1 MKNGVGIIAI
11 SLFLLLSSSI
21 LIKPIYGNVS
31 IQATYYVSPD
41 GSDSN
46 PGTLSAP
53 FKTIQQARD
62 VVRTIN
68 HEMTGDIIVYL
79 RGGTYSLSNTL
90 QLNELDSG
98 SNGYKVIYKAY
109 PTELPV
115 LTGGVPVTGWTLDSG
130 GIYKATISSVS
141 NFRQLYVNGERAQR
155 ARSSGVSTALAYHYD
170 EASKING
177 FIVSDSVVEF
187 YDNPDHVELNWTREW
202 VNTRLPVGQ
211 IIAGESGEKVVLM
224 QQPYFDWAMT
234 MNAVFDSIAVTNPFY
249 IENAIELLDE
259 AGEWYFNQTTS
270 TLYYWPKPGEN
281 MESAEVYIPKETVET
296 LLSIEG
302 SSITSQ
308 AQDIEIQGLTFMH
321 TTSLRAS
328 TQGIAPLQA
337 SFWANEADQTAFT
350 TNGVIPPAAIVV
362 EHANQIVLDSN
373 TLKHLGAAGIK
384 MANDVQNSEIT
395 NNAITDTSA
404 DAVIIG
410 TWLHRHI
417 DTALQ
422 EGLCTNILVRN
433 NVISNVSNEYWSSPA
448 ITVFFGKQIDVQHN
462 DISNIPYTG
471 ISMGWDGWGGVM
483 WDEFT
488 LGSNRIAWNKISD
501 YMKKMR
507 DGGGIYTLNTQPDT
521 VIEGNYISNMNN
533 SYGGIYPDEGS
544 GYIKVINN
552 VIENM
557 GTANWL
563 YIWHPSINHIR
574 VDNNYTNSTNLINNG
589 TKISISNT
597 NYYTGTRPAAA
608 QSIVNN
614 AGVTADAYVPLAAP
628 PEPALGDLAYQKPCY
643 AFYMDDSYATIH
655 PGSDAC
661 RAVDGYASTY
671 AQAFGQ
677 WKWKELINLGS
688 VKNVNKVVVTFPQV
702 PIADV
707 TLYASEYNVKVSID
721 GTNYTTA
728 AVISGASGGIVTTT
742 FKPVSARY
750 VMIEAVKPDNS
761 GQAGIQLGISNLEIF
776 GTDEELSQ
784 MVNDT
789 SPYISYTGNWTYSS
803 GRGFGDFKDD
813 VHHAVDN
820 NDFFEIT
827 FSGTGIELISEK
839 YMDRGDIDI
848 YIDGIFQETVSCY
861 ISSGSS
867 VQQTIYAVQ
876 NLVNGKHTLK
886 GVKRTGA
893 VMVVDAFKVHN
904 PEFNVPVNDNVSDI
918 KYTGSWV
925 YSTDRGYGNDLD
937 DVHYTNMINDYFEFT
952 FTGTGVD
959 LISEKYFDRGDI
971 DIYIDGS
978 FIETVSCYSPGS
990 MVQQTVFSSGELPNG
1005 LHTIKGV
1012 MKSGSAMVIDSL
1024 KVYDQGFN
1032 PPAKSNLKL
1041 WLRAD
1046 AGLEKDT
1053 SGYVGTWEDLSG
1065 AGNHAVQT
1073 NATNKPLW
1081 VDNVINGKPVIR
1093 FDGVNDF
1100 LSIPGLTGVMNDFT
1114 VIYMLRP
1121 TSLNNYNQKL
1131 LATGAWGQFVMHADA
1146 NGGLYAGTDIATRIE
1161 PSTSTYKRGNYSKD
1175 VFQRWVYTYHSVT
1188 GKGSIYIDDYNVP
1201 EPKTQTAPNNW
1212 SGFELGENGSGT
1224 IHGDIT
1230 EIFIYDKA
1238 LTDAERI
1245 HIISYLNTKYVN
1257 N

>member
-1 MKNGVGIIAI
+1 MKNGIRIIVI
-11 SLFLLLSSSI
+11 GLFLLLSSSI
-21 LIKPIYGNVS
+21 LIKPSYGNVP
-31 IQATYYVSPD
+31 IQATYYVSPN

-68 HEMTGDIIVYL
+68 HEMTGDILVYL
-79 RGGTYSLSNTL
+79 RGGTYSLSNTIE
-90 QLNELDSG
+90 LNELDSG

-130 GIYKATISSVS
+130 GIYKATVSSVS
-141 NFRQLYVNGERAQR
+141 NFRQLYVNGDRAQR

-177 FIVSDSVVEF
+177 FIVSDSVVGF

-202 VNTRLPVGQ
+202 VNTRLPVDQ
-211 IIAGESGEKVVLM
+211 VIAGESGQKVVLM

-234 MNAVFDSIAVTNPFY
+234 MNAVFNSIAVTDPFY
-249 IENAIELLDE
+249 IENAKELLDE

-281 MESAEVYIPKETVET
+281 MESAEVYVPKETVET

-328 TQGIAPLQA
+328 TQGVAPLQA
-337 SFWANEADQTAFT
+337 SFWANEVDQTAFT

-395 NNAITDTSA
+395 NNNITDTSA

-433 NVISNVSNEYWSSPA
+433 NVISHVSNEYWSSPA

-462 DISNIPYTG
+462 DISHIPYTG

-501 YMKKMR
+501 YIKKMR

-521 VIEGNYISNMNN
+521 VIEGNYISNMNH

-544 GYIKVINN
+544 GYIKVMNN

-563 YIWHPSINHIR
+563 YIWHPSINHIT

-589 TKISISNT
+589 TKSSISNT
-597 NYYTGTRPAAA
+597 NYYAGTRPAAA
-608 QSIVNN
+608 QAIVNH

-643 AFYMDDSYATIH
+643 AFYMDDSYATVH

-776 GTDEELSQ
+776 GT
-784 MVNDT
+784 
-789 SPYISYTGNWTYSS
+789 
-803 GRGFGDFKDD
+803 
-813 VHHAVDN
+813 VD
-820 NDFFEIT
+820 
-827 FSGTGIELISEK
+827 
-839 YMDRGDIDI
+839 
-848 YIDGIFQETVSCY
+848 
-861 ISSGSS
+861 
-867 VQQTIYAVQ
+867 
-876 NLVNGKHTLK
+876 
-886 GVKRTGA
+886 
-893 VMVVDAFKVHN
+893 N

-925 YSTDRGYGNDLD
+925 YSTDRGYGNYLD
-937 DVHYTNMINDYFEFT
+937 DVHYTNRINDYFEFT
-952 FTGTGVD
+952 FTGTGID
-959 LISEKYFDRGDI
+959 LISEKYFDRGDM

-1046 AGLEKDT
+1046 AGVAKDT

-1065 AGNHAVQT
+1065 TGNHAVQT
-1073 NATNKPLW
+1073 NTTNKPLW

-1100 LSIPGLTGVMNDFT
+1100 LSIPGLTGAMNDFT
-1114 VIYMLRP
+1114 VIFMLRP
-1121 TSLNNYNQKL
+1121 ASLNNYNQKL

-1175 VFQRWVYTYHSVT
+1175 VFQRWAYTYSSVS

-1224 IHGDIT
+1224 IHGDVT
-1230 EIFIYDKA
+1230 EVFIYDKA